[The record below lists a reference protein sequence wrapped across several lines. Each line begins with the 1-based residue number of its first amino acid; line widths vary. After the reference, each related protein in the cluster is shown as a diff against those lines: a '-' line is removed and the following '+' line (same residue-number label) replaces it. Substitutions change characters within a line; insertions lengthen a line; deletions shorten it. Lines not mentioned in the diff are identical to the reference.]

1 MPAVLLIEQRAFLL
15 FNTRIFVKKVSL
27 KPFNSQRTIL
37 LLDRTH
43 FLFEEKDIGIVDE
56 TVDTVID
63 QNRIDTVLRD

>member
-1 MPAVLLIEQRAFLL
+1 MVQHTDFC
-15 FNTRIFVKKVSL
+15 KKVSL
-27 KPFNSQRTIL
+27 KPFYPQRTIL